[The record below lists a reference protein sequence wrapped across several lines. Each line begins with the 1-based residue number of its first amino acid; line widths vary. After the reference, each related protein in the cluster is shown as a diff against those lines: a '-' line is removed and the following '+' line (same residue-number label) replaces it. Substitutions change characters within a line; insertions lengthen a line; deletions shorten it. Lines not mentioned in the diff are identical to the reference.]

1 MVSSFF
7 ILGFQLPLTSGD
19 LFRALSL
26 NSTTFYALSVSF
38 LRNIQKNPSSFSSS
52 SSSSSL
58 LFLHPPHFPLLWPA
72 VSGNTSR
79 SQLYHYAGCDLC
91 VNDREETGVFKLR
104 PSSEFL
110 RTRVGVL
117 VMPISE
123 ACEVLYLCFSR
134 AIWTVDGF
142 MDVKGH
148 VHPPKRAIQSL
159 LTRHQAKRRTEEVL

>member
-1 MVSSFF
+1 MKLLWTSFFF

-19 LFRALSL
+19 LCRALSL
-26 NSTTFYALSVSF
+26 NSTTFYTSVSF
-38 LRNIQKNPSSFSSS
+38 LRNIHKTP

-58 LFLHPPHFPLLWPA
+58 LFLQPLHFPLLWPA

-79 SQLYHYAGCDLC
+79 SQSYHYAGCDLC
-91 VNDREETGVFKLR
+91 VSDREGTGVFKLR

-110 RTRVGVL
+110 RTRAGVL

-134 AIWTVDGF
+134 AIWTVDGL
-142 MDVKGH
+142 MDVNTFT
-148 VHPPKRAIQSL
+148 PQKRAIQSL
-159 LTRHQAKRRTEEVL
+159 LTRHLAKRKAEDVL